1 MGIDPVQKSRQRRW
15 RQHSLPLGGWLSL
28 WGLGRMLQSPAILFL
43 PITGETGLII
53 QHEGDI

>member
-28 WGLGRMLQSPAILFL
+28 WGLGRMLQSPAIFFL
-43 PITGETGLII
+43 PITAK
-53 QHEGDI
+53 QA